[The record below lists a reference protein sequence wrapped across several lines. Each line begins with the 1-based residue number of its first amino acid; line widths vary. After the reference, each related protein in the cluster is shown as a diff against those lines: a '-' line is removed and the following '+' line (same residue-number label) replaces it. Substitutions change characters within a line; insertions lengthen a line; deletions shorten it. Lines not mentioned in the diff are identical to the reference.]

1 MRPRRRESFTKTV
14 SQENAVLHSR
24 PMQQPVGTLG
34 WRPIEVPVDGGW
46 LAASSGGPSAG
57 TGRATVVLVHGI
69 TANQRWWHRLVSRL
83 ADDITWLAVDLRG
96 RGLSAD
102 VVGPS
107 SMARHADDL
116 LALLDEVGV
125 ESAIVAG
132 HSMGAFV
139 ATTLAE
145 RHPTRVAGLV
155 LVDGGVVA
163 PTQPIEAFIDLGATE
178 PGLVCRISDRAVV
191 DDSTDLLLGHGVGSA
206 IERVV
211 CPVELLRVAGRPG
224 GDPPLISRDVAEAL
238 AARCPGLVITTV
250 SGVDH
255 QGIVVM
261 PEGVDAVS
269 GALVAILAR
278 TVS

>member
-1 MRPRRRESFTKTV
+1 
-14 SQENAVLHSR
+14 
-24 PMQQPVGTLG
+24 MQQPVGTLG

-46 LAASSGGPSAG
+46 LAASSGGPVAG
-57 TGRATVVLVHGI
+57 TGRATLVLVHGI
-69 TANQRWWHRLVSRL
+69 TANQRWWQRLVARL
-83 ADDITWLAVDLRG
+83 PGDITWLAVDLRG

-102 VVGPS
+102 VTGRS

-116 LALLDEVGV
+116 LVLLDEVGV

-155 LVDGGVVA
+155 LVDGGVVS
-163 PTQPIEAFIDLGATE
+163 PSQPIEAFIDLGATE
-178 PGLVCRISDRAVV
+178 PGLACRVSERAVV
-191 DDSTDLLLGHGVGSA
+191 DDSADLLLGNGVGSA

-211 CPVELLRVAGRPG
+211 CPVELLRVVGKPG
-224 GDPPLISRDVAEAL
+224 GEPPLISREVADAL
-238 AARCPGLVITTV
+238 ADRCPDLSVTTV

-269 GALVAILAR
+269 GALLTMLER